1 MVSEVGTTQEPKCE
15 FGDDCGRYVDEDE
28 VTLKKGSENTVDSSN
43 RLKILAVRGLI
54 TPK

>member
-28 VTLKKGSENTVDSSN
+28 VTLKKGSENTWTT
-43 RLKILAVRGLI
+43 RIG
-54 TPK
+54 